1 MEKQMEKDIVELL
14 EVLDTDIVNIERD
27 IKVLDELRKSLVTQN
42 EQSMLRLLYV
52 VRLSIQNRQNNETRR
67 FRVRKRLADM
77 LGIAVEKLTLSKLHG
92 YIEEPYQ
99 TALAEKKN
107 VLSQI
112 VERFKTEHEATVFL
126 LSDSARF
133 NSLLLRSLISLS
145 STESVIYKPG
155 KVSRADGAAFI
166 NTQY

>member
-14 EVLDTDIVNIERD
+14 EVIDADIVNIERD

-42 EQSMLRLLYV
+42 EQNMLRLLYV
-52 VRLSIQNRQNNETRR
+52 VRLSIQNRQGNEARR
-67 FRVRKRLADM
+67 FRVRKRLADT
-77 LGIAVEKLTLSKLHG
+77 LGIAVEKLTLSKLHSFV
-92 YIEEPYQ
+92 EEPYQ

-107 VLSQI
+107 VLSRM
-112 VERFKTEHEATVFL
+112 VERFKTEHETTVFL

-145 STESVIYKPG
+145 STESVTYKPG
-155 KVSRADGAAFI
+155 KVSRANGAAFV

>member
-1 MEKQMEKDIVELL
+1 
-14 EVLDTDIVNIERD
+14 
-27 IKVLDELRKSLVTQN
+27 
-42 EQSMLRLLYV
+42 
-52 VRLSIQNRQNNETRR
+52 
-67 FRVRKRLADM
+67 
-77 LGIAVEKLTLSKLHG
+77 
-92 YIEEPYQ
+92 
-99 TALAEKKN
+99 

-155 KVSRADGAAFI
+155 KVSRAEGAAFI

>member
-42 EQSMLRLLYV
+42 EQNMLRLLYV
-52 VRLSIQNRQNNETRR
+52 VRLSIQNRQSNEARR

-99 TALAEKKN
+99 MALAEKKN

-133 NSLLLRSLISLS
+133 NSLLLRSLIGLS
-145 STESVIYKPG
+145 STESITYKPG
-155 KVSRADGAAFI
+155 KVSRTDSAAFV
-166 NTQY
+166 NMQY